1 MKFRLRK
8 IKFYEKCGISYDR
21 GKKYCTFKYLLEN
34 FGPPRKRRNFDHR
47 HRLPLNTTKFDITP
61 CRVNFNTIPVTSSVS
76 NDIFDSALITIS
88 SETFSTVETYNLS
101 STKLTLK
108 RWNTILGRRNVWNK
122 TSYQGDTSKIRYII
136 ARNKSDL
143 SSVTI
148 LISGRWVSSS
158 KSNFT

>member
-1 MKFRLRK
+1 MKNVAYLTIEEK
-8 IKFYEKCGISYDR
+8 ILHLP
-21 GKKYCTFKYLLEN
+21 YLLEN
-34 FGPPRKRRNFDHR
+34 FRPPRKRRNFDHR
-47 HRLPLNTTKFDITP
+47 HRLPLNTITP
-61 CRVNFNTIPVTSSVS
+61 CRINFNTIPVTSSVS

-122 TSYQGDTSKIRYII
+122 TSYQSDTSKIRYII

-143 SSVTI
+143 PSVTI
-148 LISGRWVSSS
+148 LISRRWVSSS